1 MPYFNTEDI
10 TVTNADEACN
20 IPSASNIKA
29 EFYHP
34 PVDETRDPLEQVASE
49 EVASWAAS
57 EEEPAANEQTV
68 SSLSNASVEEALN
81 FFSE

>member
-1 MPYFNTEDI
+1 MPYYNTEDI

-49 EVASWAAS
+49 EVAS
-57 EEEPAANEQTV
+57 EEELAANEQTV
-68 SSLSNASVEEALN
+68 SCLSNASVEEALN

>member
-1 MPYFNTEDI
+1 MPYYNTEDI

-49 EVASWAAS
+49 E
-57 EEEPAANEQTV
+57 ELAANEQTV
-68 SSLSNASVEEALN
+68 SCLSNASVEEALN